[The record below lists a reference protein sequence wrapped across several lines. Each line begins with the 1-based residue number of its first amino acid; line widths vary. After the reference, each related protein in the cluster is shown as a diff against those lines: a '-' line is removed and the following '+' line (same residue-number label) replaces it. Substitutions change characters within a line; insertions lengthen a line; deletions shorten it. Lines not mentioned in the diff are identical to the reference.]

1 MWPATLIFHS
11 GNAYLYLTTASSNV
25 IKVFRHVVKACL
37 QSATVNHN
45 ASKAF
50 PMQLSPL
57 M

>member
-11 GNAYLYLTTASSNV
+11 GNDYLYLTTASSNV